1 MRYGTSYF
9 PTLQDAIKYYA
20 QYGHDED
27 YVYENIESGSISIG
41 DLPPEMLVAKPGE
54 YKRHAILL
62 DENRFI
68 KSSEQIMRWHIGVDI
83 RIG

>member
-27 YVYENIESGSISIG
+27 YVYENIERGSIGIG
-41 DLPPEMLVAKPGE
+41 DLPPEMLVCEPGE
-54 YKRHAILL
+54 AARHAILL

-68 KSSEQIMRWHIGVDI
+68 KNSEEVMRWWIGVDI